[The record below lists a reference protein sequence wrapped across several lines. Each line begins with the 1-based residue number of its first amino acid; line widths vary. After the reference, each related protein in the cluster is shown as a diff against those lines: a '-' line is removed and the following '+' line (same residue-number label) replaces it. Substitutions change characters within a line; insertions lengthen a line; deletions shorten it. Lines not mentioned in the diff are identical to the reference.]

1 MRCFLYGYYGYGNF
15 GDDLLLRAVIEGIRQ
30 RDPAATF
37 DVHNLDPVA
46 AYAADPAVRFT
57 GLARLLQGVRRRP
70 WRALPYLAGFA
81 RGIDRSDIL
90 VIGGG
95 TLFIDKGRINLSL
108 VLLMLAVWYARLRGR
123 RVIVLGV
130 AVDRLD
136 NPVSLWA
143 TRRILAAAEFIALRD
158 TLSLPY
164 AAHVPPERVRL
175 SADLVLGLD
184 LGPAPADP
192 ARARPVAGLCFID
205 YFRTVEPSADGH
217 RRYVE
222 AIIGLVE
229 RNRGIYDFAC
239 IAFQSG
245 IGQRDDW
252 LFATLRERFSGIGML
267 RVDSIAAAEE
277 MARSVDVLVTTRFH
291 LAVLGAMWGKPV
303 IVIDH
308 ELKMRAIAEE
318 LELPAVTLADFIA
331 GSSPEISDLLRRC
344 DRERTAGR
352 LLAARERVARNFAW
366 LDRPPAPASRGR
378 T

>member
-1 MRCFLYGYYGYGNF
+1 VRCFLYGYFGYGNF
-15 GDDLLLRAVIEGIRQ
+15 GDDLLLRAVIEGIRR

-37 DVHNLDPVA
+37 EVHNLNAVA
-46 AYAADPAVRFT
+46 AYAGDPAVRFT
-57 GLARLLQGVRRRP
+57 GLARLLQGVRRRS
-70 WRALPYLAGFA
+70 WRVLPYLAGFA
-81 RGIDRSDIL
+81 RGIGRSEVL
-90 VIGGG
+90 AIGGG
-95 TLFIDKGRINLSL
+95 TLFIDKGRVNLSL
-108 VLLMLAVWYARLRGR
+108 VLLLLAVWYARLRRR

-158 TLSLPY
+158 ALSLPY
-164 AAHVPPERVRL
+164 ARHVPPERVRL

-184 LGPAPADP
+184 VGPVPAGP
-192 ARARPVAGLCFID
+192 GRARPVAGLCFID

-222 AIIGLVE
+222 AIVGLIE
-229 RNRGIYDFAC
+229 RNRGAFDFAG

-252 LFATLRERFSGIGML
+252 MFAALRERFPGIPTL
-267 RVDSIAAAEE
+267 RVDSLAAAEE
-277 MARSVDVLVTTRFH
+277 MAHSVDVLVTTRFH

-303 IVIDH
+303 VIIDH

-318 LELPAVTLADFIA
+318 LELPAVTLANFVA
-331 GSSPEISDLLRRC
+331 GPSPQIGDLLRRS

-352 LLAARERVARNFAW
+352 LRAVRERVALNFAW
-366 LDRPPAPASRGR
+366 LDRPRAPASRG